1 MISAPRSP
9 RWLTP
14 QQMRA
19 WRAFIET
26 VGDLT
31 TALERD
37 LGPTGLTVGDYQV
50 LVYLSES
57 PDRQMRMSE
66 LAERLQ
72 LTPSGLT
79 RRLDGLVKNHLVARV
94 PSEIDRRVTMAQLTP
109 GGFAVLE
116 EAAPIHVES
125 VQQRIFDHLSP
136 EQVRCLGSAFSAIAA
151 GLESSAS

>member
-1 MISAPRSP
+1 
-9 RWLTP
+9 
-14 QQMRA
+14 MRA

-50 LVYLSES
+50 LVYLSET
-57 PDRQMRMSE
+57 PQHHMRMSE

-79 RRLDGLVKNHLVARV
+79 RRLDGLVQHKWVTRV
-94 PSEIDRRVTMAQLTP
+94 PSDIDGRVTMAQLTP
-109 GGFAVLE
+109 AGFAVLE
-116 EAAPIHVES
+116 AAAPVHVES
-125 VQQRIFDHLSP
+125 VQRRIFDHLSSD
-136 EQVRCLGSAFSAIAA
+136 QVRCLGATFSAISA
-151 GLESSAS
+151 GLESDAS

>member
-1 MISAPRSP
+1 MPFISRPP
-9 RWLTP
+9 RWLSP

-31 TALERD
+31 SALERD

-79 RRLDGLVKNHLVARV
+79 RRLDGLVNNSWVTRV
-94 PSEIDRRVTMAQLTP
+94 PSDVDRRVTMASLTP
-109 GGFAVLE
+109 AGFAVLE
-116 EAAPIHVES
+116 AAAPIHVES
-125 VQQRIFDHLSP
+125 VQRRIFDHLNP
-136 EQVRCLGSAFSAIAA
+136 EQVRCLGTTFSAIAA

>member
-1 MISAPRSP
+1 
-9 RWLTP
+9 
-14 QQMRA
+14 MRA

-37 LGPTGLTVGDYQV
+37 LMPTGLTVGDYQV

-57 PDRQMRMSE
+57 PDHQMRMSV

-79 RRLDGLVKNHLVARV
+79 RRLDGLVHNNWVTRV
-94 PSEIDRRVTMAQLTP
+94 PFDVDRRVTMAQLTP
-109 GGFAVLE
+109 AGFAVLE
-116 EAAPIHVES
+116 AAAPIHVES
-125 VQQRIFDHLSP
+125 VQRRIFDHLSP
-136 EQVRCLGSAFSAIAA
+136 DQVRCLGTAFTAIAA